1 VSAGDQGRIVQ
12 LVAGLRDVF
21 TTEGAALWLE
31 AENAELDGECPRDLI
46 RRGEFD
52 RVLEAV
58 ERLMTGS
65 M

>member
-1 VSAGDQGRIVQ
+1 MSGRDDGRIVQ
-12 LVAGLRDVF
+12 LIAGLNDVF
-21 TTEGAALWLE
+21 TPEGAELWLE
-31 AENAELDGECPRDLI
+31 AENDEFDGERPQDLI

-58 ERLMTGS
+58 ERLRTGS

>member
-1 VSAGDQGRIVQ
+1 MSEDDGGRVIQ
-12 LVAGLRDVF
+12 LIAGLHDVF
-21 TTEGAALWLE
+21 TPEGAELWLE
-31 AENAELDGECPRDLI
+31 AENAELDGQRPGDLI

-52 RVLEAV
+52 RVLDAV